1 MSEIQNPSMRPGK
14 PAMLD
19 IATVKPAS
27 EKPSDG
33 AFSAVL
39 KEQIAVTMP
48 AEGGKSLP
56 EGGQVR
62 LESRQLLG
70 GTRIKVSGEEPS
82 AKGLEEFAR
91 SQGIDPQA
99 LGLLKELEASSEQ
112 MSALVAEKQSA
123 SQDVSTEVIKGTG
136 VKELDVDR
144 AMTRVASRIGGS
156 SSLVTAALEA
166 HALLDSSRSVGPQLQ
181 IQSAALYEHVD
192 DLKVS
197 DVEDILLSDQAT
209 MAVDPTTGEKV
220 RASDKLVLSP
230 NKLEDL
236 TVFNGV
242 ASTET
247 TRTAD
252 SPQAQGTNV
261 ASRIIN
267 HSASVSLRG
276 ANQGIHQS
284 QPFSGAALGLDAVIA
299 KDIPQPA
306 ISDVKINSTDITHAA
321 GSYKAKS
328 DVALETFLRDP
339 TVRQPG
345 TNGRN
350 SAVVGEEITA
360 EIISKAQA
368 RLQREHLAGK
378 ISLPKFDLSS
388 LKLGG
393 EQAATAKLPAIN
405 LTSVMPDQGPI
416 GLQSTGLSPV
426 SSLVAV
432 GAGFSFES
440 GSNGQPGSHSATP
453 ENLQEDSAEQLLR
466 RQDQQN
472 QLSQRLS
479 QVLGQRLSAQIERG
493 SWRVE
498 MDLHPASMGRIEV
511 QLEMRNGELEANFLS
526 SNAATRELLNESLHR
541 LREML
546 EQFGTNSAYV
556 GLGAGNKGQHDGNS
570 APGAE
575 MGSVDAGDGND
586 LADSDSDRKPVSD
599 DGLDVMV

>member
-27 EKPSDG
+27 EKPSDTP
-33 AFSAVL
+33 FSTVL
-39 KEQIAVTMP
+39 KEQIDVTKS
-48 AEGGKSLP
+48 AEGGKPLP

-62 LESRQLLG
+62 LKSRQLLG

-99 LGLLKELEASSEQ
+99 LGLLKELEDSSKP
-112 MSALVAEKQSA
+112 MSASVAEKQSA
-123 SQDVSTEVIKGTG
+123 SQDGSAETEVIKGVG
-136 VKELDVDR
+136 VKGFDIDR
-144 AMTRVASRIGGS
+144 AMTRVANRIEGA

-181 IQSAALYEHVD
+181 IQSAALYDDVD
-192 DLKVS
+192 
-197 DVEDILLSDQAT
+197 DQAT

-220 RASDKLVLSP
+220 RASAKLVFSPDKLEGLGG
-230 NKLEDL
+230 
-236 TVFNGV
+236 FNGV
-242 ASTET
+242 APTEM

-252 SPQAQGTNV
+252 SPQELGANV

-267 HSASVSLRG
+267 HTASVSLLG

-284 QPFSGAALGLDAVIA
+284 QPFSGAALGLDAVRA
-299 KDIPQPA
+299 KGILQPA
-306 ISDVKINSTDITHAA
+306 TSDVKINSTDMTQAA
-321 GSYKAKS
+321 GPYRAKS

-339 TVRQPG
+339 TVRQPDI
-345 TNGRN
+345 NGRN

-360 EIISKAQA
+360 EMISKAQT

-378 ISLPKFDLSS
+378 ISLPKIDVSS
-388 LKLGG
+388 LKLGS
-393 EQAATAKLPAIN
+393 EHAATAKLPAIN

-416 GLQSTGLSPV
+416 GLQSNGLSPV
-426 SSLVAV
+426 SALVAG
-432 GAGFSFES
+432 GAGFAFES
-440 GSNGQPGSHSATP
+440 GSSGQQGSHSAAP
-453 ENLQEDSAEQLLR
+453 ENMQEDAAEQLLR

-526 SNAATRELLNESLHR
+526 SNAATREVLNESLHR

-586 LADSDSDRKPVSD
+586 PADSDSDRKPVSD